1 MLIPRLLPWAAALL
15 LAGCASSTIPLQQP
29 QPTLPTQWPGDT
41 QTQGSQ
47 DAALPPWQAM
57 VVDPTLTQLLQQAA
71 SYNHDLRQALLR
83 AQEARASYGIENAN
97 RLPTLAAGSS
107 HARAR
112 VPGDLNASGR
122 TAIGSDHEVFVGLS
136 SWELD
141 LWGRV
146 RNLSDA
152 ALQQYLATELG
163 TQAARQAL
171 FAQVARSYLSLREM
185 DERLTLTRHTL
196 DSRAETLRIFTRRYE
211 VGSISKYALTQ
222 VESLHHQARAMAA
235 QLEQERAQTA
245 HALQLLTGADVAQ
258 LPPLVR
264 GQQFF
269 ADVPVGLP
277 SSLLTARP
285 DVVAAEH
292 QLQASHAR
300 VDAARAAFLP
310 RIALSG
316 NFGTASAQLDGLFDN
331 GSKAWSFVPTI
342 SLPLWD
348 GGLRQSQL
356 DLAAVRQNAAVVDYE
371 RSLQTAFREVADALS
386 ARQLMTQQVQI
397 QRDNL
402 HSLQERAR
410 LAQLRYDNGA
420 SPYLDVL
427 DAQRDLLSAAQQ
439 VVQARFAQ
447 QSASVSLYAALGG
460 GTGLGL
466 PASPAEASP
475 AATARIAP

>member
-29 QPTLPTQWPGDT
+29 QQALPTQWPGDT
-41 QTQGSQ
+41 QTRGNT

-57 VVDPTLTQLLQQAA
+57 VVDPALTQLLQQAA

-83 AQEARASYGIENAN
+83 AQEARASYGIENAS
-97 RLPTLAAGSS
+97 RFPTLAAGSS

-122 TAIGSDHEVFVGLS
+122 AATGSDHEVFVGLS

-146 RNLSDA
+146 RNLSNA

-171 FAQVARSYLSLREM
+171 FAQVARSYLTLREM

-196 DSRAETLRIFTRRYE
+196 GSRAETLRIFTRRYE

-316 NFGTASAQLDGLFDN
+316 SLGTASAQLDGLFDN
-331 GSKAWSFVPTI
+331 GSKAWSCKNAPVWPSCAMTTALRPI
-342 SLPLWD
+342 SMCWMPSAICSAPRSRWCRPALPSKAPRSACTPRW
-348 GGLRQSQL
+348 
-356 DLAAVRQNAAVVDYE
+356 AVAPAWACLPALPKPHLPPRHL
-371 RSLQTAFREVADALS
+371 SLLPAPHPEHRNT
-386 ARQLMTQQVQI
+386 
-397 QRDNL
+397 
-402 HSLQERAR
+402 H
-410 LAQLRYDNGA
+410 
-420 SPYLDVL
+420 
-427 DAQRDLLSAAQQ
+427 
-439 VVQARFAQ
+439 VQARQ
-447 QSASVSLYAALGG
+447 QAKNPHPSRHRRHPGRRWHLCLEAMASQPYRPGPG
-460 GTGLGL
+460 QRQW
-466 PASPAEASP
+466 PH
-475 AATARIAP
+475 